1 MSTTNKC
8 YLELIEFPRFEE
20 RFQYL
25 KLDGYVGSTTFG
37 GRRYLNQILYQSP
50 EWKEIKRKII
60 IRDNGCD
67 LAHPD
72 FEIGG
77 TAIYIHHINPIT
89 VEDILERRPCVFDPN
104 NLISCSFAT
113 HNAIHYGNTDYA
125 KQKVYVERR
134 PNDTC
139 PWRL

>member
-1 MSTTNKC
+1 MSTMNKS
-8 YLELIEFPRFEE
+8 YLELINLSSFEE

-25 KLDGYVGSTTFG
+25 KLDGYVGSITFG
-37 GRRYLNQILYQSP
+37 GRRYLNQILYQSS
-50 EWKEIKRKII
+50 EWKKVKREII

-72 FEIGG
+72 FEIVGVS
-77 TAIYIHHINPIT
+77 IYVHHINPIT
-89 VEDILERRPCVFDPN
+89 VEDILERKSCVFNPN
-104 NLISCSFAT
+104 NLISCSFST
-113 HNAIHYGNTDYA
+113 HNAIHYGDANYA
-125 KQKVYVERR
+125 KQRVYVERK